1 MTTLSNE
8 LQKTIS
14 NLETIRDSQNP
25 PSEVVFSKL
34 DALYE
39 QQIDLIDA
47 AIKKNTDEYKKA
59 TVAMREAAKKT
70 REAIDDLAKLE
81 QSIEKVA
88 NAIGEVTGLLS

>member
-1 MTTLSNE
+1 MTTLGKE
-8 LQKTIS
+8 LQKTIN
-14 NLETIRDSQNP
+14 NLEIIRNSQNP
-25 PSEVVFSKL
+25 PSDAVFSNL

-70 REAIDDLAKLE
+70 REAIGDLAKLE

-88 NAIGEVTGLLS
+88 NAIGEVTELLS